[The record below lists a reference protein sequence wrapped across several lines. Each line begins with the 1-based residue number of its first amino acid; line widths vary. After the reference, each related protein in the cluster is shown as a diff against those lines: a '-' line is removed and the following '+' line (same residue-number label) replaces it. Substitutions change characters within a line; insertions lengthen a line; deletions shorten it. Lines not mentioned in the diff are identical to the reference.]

1 MKILKFSS
9 ATCMPCKQMTKVID
23 ELDDDTKSLFEEYT
37 SENDITK
44 FMQFNVRSVP
54 TLVAVDESG
63 NELRRSAG
71 MLQRD
76 KLLAFVNGE

>member
-9 ATCMPCKQMTKVID
+9 ATCMPCKQLAKIID
-23 ELDDDTKSLFEEYT
+23 GLNDDAKSLFEEYT

-54 TLVAVDESG
+54 TLVAVDDFG
-63 NELRRSAG
+63 NELRRSTG
-71 MLQRD
+71 MMTED
-76 KLLAFVNGE
+76 KLIEFIGA

>member
-9 ATCMPCKQMTKVID
+9 ATCMPCKQLAKIID
-23 ELDDDTKSLFEEYT
+23 GLDEDVKSLFEEYT

-54 TLVAVDESG
+54 TLVAVDDSG
-63 NELRRSAG
+63 NELRRSTG

-76 KLLAFVNGE
+76 KLLAFMNGE

>member
-9 ATCMPCKQMTKVID
+9 ATCMPCKQLAKIID

-54 TLVAVDESG
+54 TLIVIDESG
-63 NELRRSAG
+63 NELRRSTG

-76 KLLAFVNGE
+76 KLLAFVKGE

>member
-9 ATCMPCKQMTKVID
+9 ATCMPCKQLAKIID

-54 TLVAVDESG
+54 TLIAVDESG
-63 NELRRSAG
+63 NELRRSTG
-71 MLQRD
+71 MMTED
-76 KLLAFVNGE
+76 KLIEFIGA

>member
-9 ATCMPCKQMTKVID
+9 ATCMPCKQMAKVID
-23 ELDDDTKSLFEEYT
+23 EFDDDTKSLFEEYT

-54 TLVAVDESG
+54 TLVAVDDSG
-63 NELRRSAG
+63 NELRRSTG
-71 MLQRD
+71 MMTED
-76 KLLAFVNGE
+76 KLIEFIGA

>member
-9 ATCMPCKQMTKVID
+9 ATCMPCKQMAKVID

-54 TLVAVDESG
+54 TLVAVDDSG

>member
-9 ATCMPCKQMTKVID
+9 ATCMPCKQLAKIID
-23 ELDDDTKSLFEEYT
+23 GLNDDAKSLFEEYT

-54 TLVAVDESG
+54 TLIAVDESG
-63 NELRRSAG
+63 NELRRSTG
-71 MLQRD
+71 MMTED
-76 KLLAFVNGE
+76 KLIEFIQV

>member
-9 ATCMPCKQMTKVID
+9 ATCMPCKQMAKVID

-44 FMQFNVRSVP
+44 FMKFNVRSVP
-54 TLVAVDESG
+54 TLIAVDESG
-63 NELRRSAG
+63 NELRRSTG
-71 MLQRD
+71 MMTED
-76 KLLAFVNGE
+76 KLIEFIQA

>member
-9 ATCMPCKQMTKVID
+9 ATCMPCKQMAKVID

-54 TLVAVDESG
+54 TLVVVDDSG
-63 NELRRSAG
+63 NELRRSTG

>member
-9 ATCMPCKQMTKVID
+9 ATCMPCKQMAKVID

-54 TLVAVDESG
+54 TLVAVDDSG
-63 NELRRSAG
+63 NELRRQLECCNEINYLHS
-71 MLQRD
+71 
-76 KLLAFVNGE
+76 

>member
-9 ATCMPCKQMTKVID
+9 ATCMPCKQMAKVID

-44 FMQFNVRSVP
+44 FMEFNVRSVP
-54 TLVAVDESG
+54 TLIAVDESG
-63 NELRRSAG
+63 NELRRSTG
-71 MLQRD
+71 MMTED
-76 KLLAFVNGE
+76 KLIEFIGA

>member
-9 ATCMPCKQMTKVID
+9 ATCMPCKQLAKIID
-23 ELDDDTKSLFEEYT
+23 GLNDDAKSLFEEYT

-54 TLVAVDESG
+54 TLIAVDESG
-63 NELRRSAG
+63 NELRRSTG
-71 MLQRD
+71 MMTED
-76 KLLAFVNGE
+76 KLIEFIGT

>member
-9 ATCMPCKQMTKVID
+9 ATCMPCKQMAKVID

-54 TLVAVDESG
+54 TLIAVDESG
-63 NELRRSAG
+63 NELRRSTG
-71 MLQRD
+71 MMTED
-76 KLLAFVNGE
+76 KLIEFIGA

>member
-9 ATCMPCKQMTKVID
+9 ATCMPCKQLAQIID
-23 ELDDDTKSLFEEYT
+23 GLNDDAKSLFEEYT

-54 TLVAVDESG
+54 TLIAVDESG
-63 NELRRSAG
+63 NELRRSTG
-71 MLQRD
+71 MMTED
-76 KLLAFVNGE
+76 KLIEFIGA

>member
-9 ATCMPCKQMTKVID
+9 ATCMPCKQMAKVID

-54 TLVAVDESG
+54 TLIAVDELG
-63 NELRRSAG
+63 NELRRSTG
-71 MLQRD
+71 MMTED
-76 KLLAFVNGE
+76 KLIEFIQA

>member
-9 ATCMPCKQMTKVID
+9 ATCMPCKQLAKIIDGLDNDTKV
-23 ELDDDTKSLFEEYT
+23 LFEEYT

-54 TLVAVDESG
+54 TLIAVDESG
-63 NELRRSAG
+63 NELRRSTG
-71 MLQRD
+71 MMTED
-76 KLLAFVNGE
+76 KLIEFIGA

>member
-9 ATCMPCKQMTKVID
+9 ATCMPCKQLAKIID
-23 ELDDDTKSLFEEYT
+23 GLDEDVKSLFEEYT

-54 TLVAVDESG
+54 TLIAIDESG
-63 NELRRSAG
+63 NELRRSTG
-71 MLQRD
+71 MMTED
-76 KLLAFVNGE
+76 KLIEFIGA

>member
-9 ATCMPCKQMTKVID
+9 ATCMPCIQLAKIIDGLDNDIKVMF
-23 ELDDDTKSLFEEYT
+23 KEYT

-54 TLVAVDESG
+54 TLIAVDGSG
-63 NELRRSAG
+63 NELRRSTG
-71 MLQRD
+71 MMTED
-76 KLLAFVNGE
+76 KLIEFIGA